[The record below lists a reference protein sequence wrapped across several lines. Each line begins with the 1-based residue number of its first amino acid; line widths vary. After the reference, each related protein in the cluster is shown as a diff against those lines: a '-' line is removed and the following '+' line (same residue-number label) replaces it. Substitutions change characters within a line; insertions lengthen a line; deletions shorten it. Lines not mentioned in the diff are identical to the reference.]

1 MWILINIDCKE
12 KHCYKCKQQRQG
24 RLDSYC
30 NLFPNN
36 DEDTEEECSG
46 LLEKDGTNGP
56 ALRQEAC
63 IRAGL
68 TK

>member
-1 MWILINIDCKE
+1 MPTGYTAKLYNGE
-12 KHCYKCKQQRQG
+12 Q
-24 RLDSYC
+24 S
-30 NLFPNN
+30 F
-36 DEDTEEECSG
+36 EEFVLECSG